1 MLLIAKLKIL
11 KRERKNYAQIFL
23 GNILFFGYLLA
34 YHQRPFIVFYNDW
47 LPIFGIV
54 IVFAFYTEQKFP
66 QFSFPSIATLPFA
79 LALLIAIQT
88 AFGMLGVAWDALL
101 PIAYFLIAAM
111 AMVLGAT
118 WSVGPHAAERVTNAL
133 ALAHLAAGLLSV
145 GIASMQFIGTE
156 GLLGY
161 WVMQLPHGAGQA
173 IRPYANTGQPNQLAL
188 LFCMAIA
195 ACWWLY
201 QAGKLRAGVVL
212 AVVLTLLWGLALTQ
226 SRIGWLILP
235 IFAALIWRWRGN
247 LDFRRVSVAVLA
259 ALLLLYGILV
269 ALLPL
274 LAALLDVT
282 TTSAVER
289 VGGGSERWVLMQQA
303 WQISIA
309 QPWFGAGWYQFGPE
323 QLKIGADFAP
333 STYAQHSHNIVL
345 NFAAELGWPVT
356 ILTFGALAWWFA
368 VACLRRPVSKEVGF
382 TALFLLAVL
391 VHSLVEFPLWYAYV
405 LMPVALLMGM
415 VHQQQFGAAQ
425 RRVPRVAVIVLFCL
439 MAAGLVGVATDYRR
453 LVVGFRALGWENLGL
468 KADEGSTDKPA
479 FTMFPQF
486 YDYFRFAKTLARPE
500 MKPEEIAFMERTASR
515 FGYAPVLMRMSLV
528 YALNGRPG
536 DGLRAMKTLSRLH
549 SGAYPE
555 AWQAWRGMA
564 QAEPDK
570 YGAVFAQMEKPALT
584 LTKR

>member
-1 MLLIAKLKIL
+1 MASAKPDNRLLISLSIGLAIA
-11 KRERKNYAQIFL
+11 YL
-23 GNILFFGYLLA
+23 GA
-34 YHQRPFIVFYNDW
+34 YHKHPFTAFYNDW
-47 LPIFGIV
+47 LPIFSLV
-54 IVFAFYTEQKFP
+54 IVFGFYIEQKFH
-66 QFSFPSIATLPFA
+66 QFPFPSIAMLP
-79 LALLIAIQT
+79 LSLVLLIALQA

-101 PIAYFLIAAM
+101 PIAYFLMAGL

-118 WSVGPHAAERVTNAL
+118 WSAGPHAAQRLTHAL
-133 ALAHLAAGLLSV
+133 ALAHLVAALLSV

-188 LFCMAIA
+188 LLCMAIA

-201 QAGKLRAGVVL
+201 QIGKLRGGVAL
-212 AVVLTLLWGLALTQ
+212 AAVMVLLWGLALTQ
-226 SRIGWLILP
+226 SRIGWLIVP
-235 IFAALIWRWRGN
+235 IFAALVWRWRGN
-247 LDFRRVSVAVLA
+247 ADFRRIPVAVLT
-259 ALLLLYGILV
+259 ALLLFYGMLV

-274 LAALLDVT
+274 VATLLGVT
-282 TTSAVER
+282 TTSAAAR

-303 WQISIA
+303 WQISWA
-309 QPWFGAGWYQFGPE
+309 HPWFGAGWYQFGPE

-333 STYAQHSHNIVL
+333 STYAQHTHNIVL

-356 ILTFGALAWWFA
+356 LLTFGVLAWWLLA
-368 VACLRRPVSKEVGF
+368 ACWRRPIGKEVGF
-382 TALFLLAVL
+382 AVLFLLAVL

-415 VHQQQFGAAQ
+415 VHQQQFGARQ
-425 RRVPRVAVIVLFCL
+425 RRIPRAATMLLFCL
-439 MAAGLVGVATDYRR
+439 MAVGLVGVASDYRR

-528 YALNGRPG
+528 YALNGRPN
-536 DGLRAMKTLSRLH
+536 DALRAMKTLSRLH

-555 AWQAWRGMA
+555 AWAAWRGMA

>member
-1 MLLIAKLKIL
+1 MANAKPDNRSLVLLSIGLAIA
-11 KRERKNYAQIFL
+11 
-23 GNILFFGYLLA
+23 YLSA
-34 YHQRPFIVFYNDW
+34 YHKHPFTAFYNDW
-47 LPIFGIV
+47 LPIFV
-54 IVFAFYTEQKFP
+54 IAIATAFYAEQKNSHFLL
-66 QFSFPSIATLPFA
+66 PSIAMLPLS
-79 LALLIAIQT
+79 LALLIALQA
-88 AFGMLGVAWDALL
+88 AFGMLGVGWDALL
-101 PIAYFLIAAM
+101 PIAYFLMAAL

-118 WSVGPHAAERVTNAL
+118 WSAGAHATQRLTYAL
-133 ALAHLAAGLLSV
+133 VLAHLLAGLLSV

-161 WVMQLPHGAGQA
+161 WVMQLPHGVGQA

-195 ACWWLY
+195 ASWWLY
-201 QAGKLRAGVVL
+201 QTGKLRAGMALVAVL
-212 AVVLTLLWGLALTQ
+212 ALLWGLALTQ
-226 SRIGWLILP
+226 SRIGWLIVP
-235 IFAALIWRWRGN
+235 IFSALVWRWRGN
-247 LDFRRVSVAVLA
+247 ADFRCIPVAVLA
-259 ALLLLYGILV
+259 ALLLLYGMMV

-274 LAALLDVT
+274 LATLLGVT
-282 TTSAVER
+282 TTSAAAR

-303 WQISIA
+303 WQISWA

-356 ILTFGALAWWFA
+356 LLTFGLLAWWFA
-368 VACLRRPVSKEVGF
+368 AACLRRPLSKEVGF
-382 TALFLLAVL
+382 AVLFLLAVL

-415 VHQQQFGAAQ
+415 VHQQQFGALQ
-425 RRVPRVAVIVLFCL
+425 RRVPRAVVIVLFCL

-486 YDYFRFAKTLARPE
+486 YDYFRFAKTLARRQ
-500 MKPEEIAFMERTASR
+500 MKSEEIAFMERTASR

-528 YALNGRPG
+528 YALNGRP
-536 DGLRAMKTLSRLH
+536 DDALRAMKTLSRLH
-549 SGAYPE
+549 AHAYPE
-555 AWQAWRGMA
+555 AWAAWQGMA

-570 YGAVFAQMEKPALT
+570 YDAVFARLEKPALT
-584 LTKR
+584 LAKP